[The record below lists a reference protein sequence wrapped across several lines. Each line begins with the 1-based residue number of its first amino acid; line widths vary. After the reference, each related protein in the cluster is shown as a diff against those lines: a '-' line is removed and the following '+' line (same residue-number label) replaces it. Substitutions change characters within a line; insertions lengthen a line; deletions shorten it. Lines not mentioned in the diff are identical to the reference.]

1 MIHKF
6 FGCLNYSSDL
16 IKDLAKER
24 QELQK
29 LLTKKNQIGLSEKH
43 TIIVKKLKDI
53 CSNLPKLR
61 LPNKN
66 DNLILQTDAS
76 DKYWASILKTD
87 LGEICRY
94 TSGTFNENKIN
105 YDINEKE
112 LLAIIKG
119 INKFE
124 VFLLS

>member
-1 MIHKF
+1 M
-6 FGCLNYSSDL
+6 
-16 IKDLAKER
+16 
-24 QELQK
+24 
-29 LLTKKNQIGLSEKH
+29 
-43 TIIVKKLKDI
+43 
-53 CSNLPKLR
+53 
-61 LPNKN
+61 PNEN

-76 DKYWASILKTD
+76 DKYWVAILKTN

-94 TSGTFNENKIN
+94 TSGTFNNNQIN

-124 VFLLS
+124 VFLLHKPFIIEIDNTQVVGFIKKIT